1 MSATATAGRSCL
13 PRPRPASARFP
24 GFPEDRERRDEDDR
38 KDDEREVFLH
48 GGDVAEEV
56 AREHA
61 DRDPQRAA
69 DHVVGEEDAV
79 VHRADSRDERRE
91 RADDRD
97 EAGEDDRLL
106 AVLLVERLGLAEMV
120 LLEKADRP
128 VEGAG
133 ADLLPDPVVRG
144 VSEDGGERERQ
155 EQHPHVERAE
165 RGERPG
171 REEERVP
178 GQERRH
184 DEAGLAE
191 DDAEEDDVRERSVVA
206 DDLGKVPVEVQE
218 DVHQLLDEV
227 HRGSFDG
234 AEINRKG
241 PSAPIM
247 GPCCASRTSSRKSSP
262 TTRASTRTC
271 CAARTWSRRTSTAT
285 SFAPRA
291 SPTSSIRSPSP

>member
-1 MSATATAGRSCL
+1 MSATRTAGRSFL
-13 PRPRPASARFP
+13 PRACPASARFP

-38 KDDEREVFLH
+38 KDDEREVLLH

-91 RADDRD
+91 GADDRD
-97 EAGEDDRLL
+97 DAGADDRHRR
-106 AVLLVERLGLAEMV
+106 VLLV
-120 LLEKADRP
+120 
-128 VEGAG
+128 
-133 ADLLPDPVVRG
+133 
-144 VSEDGGERERQ
+144 
-155 EQHPHVERAE
+155 
-165 RGERPG
+165 ERPG